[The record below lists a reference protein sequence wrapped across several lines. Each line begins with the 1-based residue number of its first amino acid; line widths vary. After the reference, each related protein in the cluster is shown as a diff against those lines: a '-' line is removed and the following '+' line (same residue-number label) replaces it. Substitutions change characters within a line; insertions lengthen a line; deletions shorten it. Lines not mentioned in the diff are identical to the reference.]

1 VHLHQVLSP
10 GGGFQWGW
18 DSLVAIGTLGLATV
32 TAWLAWST
40 RSLAIATTRDEHAQW
55 RPALVVNPHAP
66 VAYDDDSG
74 AFSVELRNVGRGP
87 AFGVNAQLR
96 SGQRSLGASIPGL
109 AAATLAPGESFRLH
123 ARITDPNTK
132 IRGLAITVEVAYY
145 DIAERWHK
153 TFLKVVGRRPPDK
166 LGDMSVTPELE
177 VASVFLYETDQ
188 FLLPVGGSPRAL
200 EEKQREEQR
209 LRNTWRTRVASLL
222 LSVHRRSI
230 RRGGDKDQ

>member
-1 VHLHQVLSP
+1 MHLHQALST
-10 GGGFQWGW
+10 GGGFEWGW
-18 DSLVAIGTLGLATV
+18 DALVAIGTLGLATV

-66 VAYDDDSG
+66 VDYDDSSG

-96 SGQRSLGASIPGL
+96 SGQRPLGASIPGL
-109 AAATLAPGESFRLH
+109 AATTLAPGEAFRLRALISDH
-123 ARITDPNTK
+123 SAN
-132 IRGLAITVEVAYY
+132 IRGLAITVEVTYY

-153 TFLKVVGRRPPDK
+153 TFLRVAGRRPPDK
-166 LGDMSVTPELE
+166 LGDMSVIPELE

-200 EEKQREEQR
+200 ARKQREEQR
-209 LRNTWRTRVASLL
+209 LRNTWRRRVASLL
-222 LSVHRRSI
+222 RTSRHRRN
-230 RRGGDKDQ
+230 DAKDQ